1 MSVSRRAFVRSV
13 TTGAGGYSAVSI
25 AARGH
30 EEWLAERWQAG
41 QQASQPAA
49 APPRQERGDGIR
61 LSSNEN
67 PLGPGPSAL
76 KAIEKAFVYS
86 GRYPMNAKPSML
98 DFRKLIAKKN
108 KLKDETYI
116 ALGAGSGEILD
127 NAVRAFTTSTK
138 GLVAGS
144 PTFEAPVGLAKELKV
159 PVAQVLLDEGG
170 KLDCEKMIAAATGAG
185 LVFFCNPNN
194 PTATVHS
201 EKTVTDLVTRIR
213 KASPETIIL
222 LDEAYHDYVTD
233 PSYATGIPLI
243 AEHPTVIVA
252 RTLSK
257 AHGMAGLRLGY
268 VAGHPDVLKRLTPW
282 MMPYNGNA
290 LVVGAA
296 VASIEDESHISRER
310 KRNTEALK
318 YTTAFFKTA
327 NFKMTDSQAN
337 FIWVD
342 LGRPAAEFR
351 EACRKQ
357 GIFVGRP
364 FPPLDKTHCRISIGT
379 MDEMKKAVG
388 VFRSVLGLST
398 TTVSR
403 G

>member
-1 MSVSRRAFVRSV
+1 M
-13 TTGAGGYSAVSI
+13 SAVSI

-30 EEWLAERWQAG
+30 EEWLAGAQAG
-41 QQASQPAA
+41 QQAGQPAT
-49 APPRQERGDGIR
+49 APLRQERGDGIR

-76 KAIEKAFVYS
+76 KAIEKAFAYS

-108 KLKDETYI
+108 KLKDETYV

-159 PVAQVLLDEGG
+159 PVAQILLDEGG

-222 LDEAYHDYVTD
+222 LDEAYTTMSPTRRMPRVS
-233 PSYATGIPLI
+233 PSSPI
-243 AEHPTVIVA
+243 
-252 RTLSK
+252 
-257 AHGMAGLRLGY
+257 
-268 VAGHPDVLKRLTPW
+268 TP
-282 MMPYNGNA
+282 
-290 LVVGAA
+290 
-296 VASIEDESHISRER
+296 R
-310 KRNTEALK
+310 
-318 YTTAFFKTA
+318 
-327 NFKMTDSQAN
+327 
-337 FIWVD
+337 
-342 LGRPAAEFR
+342 
-351 EACRKQ
+351 
-357 GIFVGRP
+357 
-364 FPPLDKTHCRISIGT
+364 
-379 MDEMKKAVG
+379 
-388 VFRSVLGLST
+388 
-398 TTVSR
+398 
-403 G
+403 